1 MNQHRRQRG
10 EEAPTLP
17 IPRETMWE
25 AVQRA
30 RAERMAE
37 GTTEQ
42 PAPMDDDE

>member
-1 MNQHRRQRG
+1 MSPKRRQRG
-10 EEAPTLP
+10 EEAPTQP

-42 PAPMDDDE
+42 PAPMDDEE